1 MPAFPS
7 LSRLLAALTLLAVL
21 ALPPVAARAQSLI
34 RDAEIEHALREL
46 LGPVAGAAG
55 IPLSQLRVMVIND
68 GSLNAFVIDGRTIF
82 VHSGLIL
89 RLDRAEALQAV
100 IAHEL
105 AHIANGH
112 IARRLANL
120 RGANSVAAMGAVL
133 AVGLAASGNGGAAAG
148 VALGTQSSA
157 QRVFFSHSRAE
168 EASADQAGIR
178 YMARAGVDPQ
188 AMVEVLDIF
197 RGQEALQ
204 PGRQDPYVRTHP
216 LSADRLR
223 AMKGYAA
230 AYGGEARDDPQA
242 DYWFARARGKLGA
255 FLQNSGYT
263 LRKVGKTDKSD
274 VAVMRRA
281 IAYHRRPDTEAAVAE
296 VNRLVAMRPNDPYYQ
311 ELKGQIL
318 LESRRFPAAV
328 SAYGRAV
335 DMAPRE
341 PLILAG
347 YGRALLALES
357 ADGNSRALA
366 ALEKA
371 RARDPYDPRML
382 RDLAVAWARAGN
394 NGMASLATAE
404 RYALMGRLKDAG
416 THATRASDLLPHG
429 SAGWLRAQ
437 DVLRT
442 AEAAAKRSKR

>member
-1 MPAFPS
+1 MPAFPR
-7 LSRLLAALTLLAVL
+7 LPRLCAAMTLLVALLLA
-21 ALPPVAARAQSLI
+21 PMARAQSLI
-34 RDAEIEHALREL
+34 RDAEIEHALRAL
-46 LGPVAGAAG
+46 LAPVAGAAG
-55 IPLSQLRVMVIND
+55 ISVSQLRVMAIND
-68 GSLNAFVIDGRTIF
+68 SSLNAFVIDGRTIF
-82 VHSGLIL
+82 IHSGLIL
-89 RLDRAEALQAV
+89 KLDRAEEVQAV

-112 IARRLANL
+112 IMRRLTNL
-120 RGANSVAAMGAVL
+120 RGANSAAAMGTVL
-133 AVGLAASGNGGAAAG
+133 ALGLAASGNGKAAVG
-148 VALGTQSSA
+148 LALGTQSAA
-157 QRVFFSHSRAE
+157 QRRFFSHTRAE

-188 AMVEVLDIF
+188 AMADVLDIF
-197 RGQEALQ
+197 RGQEALR

-216 LSADRLR
+216 LTADRLR

-230 AYGGEARDDPQA
+230 AYGEETRDDPQA

-255 FLQNSGYT
+255 FLQNSNYT
-263 LRKVGKTDKSD
+263 LRKVGKSDKSE

-281 IAYHRRPDTEAAVAE
+281 IAYHRRPDTDRALAE
-296 VNRLVAMRPNDPYYQ
+296 VNRLVALRPNDPYYQ

-328 SAYGRAV
+328 NAYGRAV
-335 DMAPRE
+335 KMAPRE
-341 PLILAG
+341 ALILAG
-347 YGRALLALES
+347 YGRALLALKTN
-357 ADGNSRALA
+357 DGNARALA

-371 RARDPYDPRML
+371 RGRDPHDPRML
-382 RDLAVAWARAGN
+382 RDLAVAYARAGN

-416 THATRASDLLPHG
+416 THAKRASDLLPRG

-437 DVLRT
+437 DVLRA
-442 AEAAAKRSKR
+442 AEAAAKRRKR